1 MSRPSRRRGPSPAL
15 VVAVI
20 ALVAALTGTAVA
32 AKHLISGSS
41 IKKHS
46 IPGNRLANH
55 SITSTQVNKS
65 KLGTVPHATVADTA
79 ANAAKLG
86 GAAPGAFLSSSK
98 LIRWNFTMNKGGTP
112 RAVAVGPL
120 TLTATCTVDGAKTD
134 AALGATTTENGTF
147 IATALDTLPAAT
159 FTPLNVGDPPFPVV
173 TDDSAVADH
182 GNSSGLAAFDP
193 KGTLALFS
201 TAETMGV
208 AVNTPGADCRFFGY
222 LVNDA

>member
-1 MSRPSRRRGPSPAL
+1 M
-15 VVAVI
+15 
-20 ALVAALTGTAVA
+20 A
-32 AKHLISGSS
+32 AKSLIDGSS

-46 IPGNRLANH
+46 IPGNRLTNH
-55 SITSTQVNKS
+55 SITAIQVNKS
-65 KLGTVPHATVADTA
+65 KLGVVRHATLADTA

-112 RAVAVGPL
+112 RAFAVSPL
-120 TLTATCTVDGAKTD
+120 KLTATCAADATKTD

-147 IATALDTLPAAT
+147 IATALDTLPAAA
-159 FTPLNVGDPPFPVV
+159 FTPLNVGDPPFMVV
-173 TDDSAVADH
+173 TDDSSVADH
-182 GNSSGLAAFDP
+182 GNSSALAAFDP

-222 LVNDA
+222 LVNDALSVPR

>member
-1 MSRPSRRRGPSPAL
+1 MSRQSRPSPAL

-46 IPGNRLANH
+46 IPGNRLTNH

-86 GAAPGAFLSSSK
+86 GAAPAAFLSSSA
-98 LIRWNFTMNKGGTP
+98 LTRWSFAMNKGAP
-112 RAVAVGPL
+112 SRAITIGPL
-120 TLTATCTVDGAKTD
+120 TLTASCALDTGKTD
-134 AALGATTTENGTF
+134 AKLVATTSEANTFVTTSPDSLGGVPTTINPGTPY
-147 IATALDTLPAAT
+147 TVVEQDTSAP
-159 FTPLNVGDPPFPVV
+159 
-173 TDDSAVADH
+173 DD
-182 GNSSGLAAFDP
+182 GNSNAFAAFDGQG
-193 KGTLALFS
+193 KLAVFS
-201 TAETMGV
+201 TAQTLGV
-208 AVNTPGADCRFFGY
+208 AINTPGADCRFFGY